1 MFATYAAIMRKNASS
16 SESRASEMAGARLL
30 LCITTLGWSERQAAE
45 YCQMHRTAFR
55 RCVEGTSRLAPDLAE
70 WLLAREAAA
79 RALPCPRRRE
89 NDPVLRELMAA
100 TLPRPTSGNPVA
112 RG

>member
-1 MFATYAAIMRKNASS
+1 
-16 SESRASEMAGARLL
+16 
-30 LCITTLGWSERQAAE
+30 
-45 YCQMHRTAFR
+45 MHRTAFR